1 MSRQTFRII
10 FRIIIIDALSA
21 GFCFFTVQGAPFA
34 PQTSHRT
41 TINFDRG
48 WLYDSTDNAA
58 FSAASYPA
66 DSSWSKVCLPHSN
79 KIVKH
84 MYCNGG
90 DTSGSVYGEGAEWEF
105 NSWYRKH
112 YTPPP
117 SYSGLRFLLLFEAV
131 GTVATVYVN
140 GTQVGV
146 HSGAYTPFTLDI
158 TNQLVTGKDNVIA
171 VQVNS
176 QFQPNLPPEGGGID
190 YALFGGIVRNVYL
203 IVTPPLYTEYNF
215 VYMQNCSTANCSQ
228 SGIVTSQAAIKN
240 AATVSK
246 KCTVITSI
254 VDNLNNVVAT
264 GSAAGTIAAGDSA
277 VLTTKLSQITN
288 LRLWSVD
295 TPYLYSVY
303 TQVMDSTAYV
313 DQFNDTTG
321 FRSIYFGNK
330 TAANCAFYLNG
341 KPLKL
346 FGLDRH
352 ETYPFFGRAAAPR
365 LQRQDADI
373 LKSLGC
379 NCVRCSHYPQAPDF
393 IRRCDQIGIMLIEEV
408 PGWQYLPQTNA
419 TWIGNLFQDLKDMII
434 RDRNHPSLIS
444 WGVRVNESAD
454 DQSLYQGTNDT
465 ARAMDPSRPTYGA
478 RMSSGATTQYWE
490 DIWARTSPG
499 ATSSGPF
506 PFFAVESCG
515 WEGQVNPTSWS
526 WWPDD
531 SILKTTGNPYGGVPE
546 NINTQSD
553 GFTNQYQCG
562 TLGWCAFDYTSPH
575 PNATTN
581 SLLGAR
587 GQRAYISPFGC
598 ENTFRIPKFS
608 AYVFQSQ
615 RNPALYG
622 PMVFIASDWTAASPA
637 TVTVLSNCDSVQLFL
652 NGVSKGTQTGTD
664 GTGLPHPAFQ
674 WNLTYS
680 AGTLKAVGYF
690 GGAPAATHQIST
702 PSAPVQLVL
711 TPDTGTIFDG
721 GDMTRI
727 LVSLVDSSGRFV
739 RSRADSISMSATGA
753 GDFIGEARSA
763 LEGGQFA
770 FYVKSRDGEAGAIT
784 CRASII
790 GATTI
795 APGSATV
802 NVVLDTTITG
812 VRSVKPGAIAAQ
824 SRTMFKTF
832 MSNKFL
838 VPASAGKNALMSVY
852 DLSGKLLYRKV
863 VSPLQK
869 IDLGKAFGASSAA
882 YIVKFESRHSVQ

>member
-1 MSRQTFRII
+1 
-10 FRIIIIDALSA
+10 
-21 GFCFFTVQGAPFA
+21 
-34 PQTSHRT
+34 
-41 TINFDRG
+41 
-48 WLYDSTDNAA
+48 
-58 FSAASYPA
+58 
-66 DSSWSKVCLPHSN
+66 
-79 KIVKH
+79 
-84 MYCNGG
+84 
-90 DTSGSVYGEGAEWEF
+90 
-105 NSWYRKH
+105 
-112 YTPPP
+112 
-117 SYSGLRFLLLFEAV
+117 
-131 GTVATVYVN
+131 
-140 GTQVGV
+140 
-146 HSGAYTPFTLDI
+146 
-158 TNQLVTGKDNVIA
+158 
-171 VQVNS
+171 
-176 QFQPNLPPEGGGID
+176 
-190 YALFGGIVRNVYL
+190 
-203 IVTPPLYTEYNF
+203 
-215 VYMQNCSTANCSQ
+215 
-228 SGIVTSQAAIKN
+228 
-240 AATVSK
+240 
-246 KCTVITSI
+246 
-254 VDNLNNVVAT
+254 
-264 GSAAGTIAAGDSA
+264 
-277 VLTTKLSQITN
+277 
-288 LRLWSVD
+288 
-295 TPYLYSVY
+295 
-303 TQVMDSTAYV
+303 
-313 DQFNDTTG
+313 
-321 FRSIYFGNK
+321 
-330 TAANCAFYLNG
+330 
-341 KPLKL
+341 
-346 FGLDRH
+346 
-352 ETYPFFGRAAAPR
+352 
-365 LQRQDADI
+365 
-373 LKSLGC
+373 
-379 NCVRCSHYPQAPDF
+379 
-393 IRRCDQIGIMLIEEV
+393 
-408 PGWQYLPQTNA
+408 
-419 TWIGNLFQDLKDMII
+419 
-434 RDRNHPSLIS
+434 
-444 WGVRVNESAD
+444 
-454 DQSLYQGTNDT
+454 
-465 ARAMDPSRPTYGA
+465 
-478 RMSSGATTQYWE
+478 
-490 DIWARTSPG
+490 
-499 ATSSGPF
+499 
-506 PFFAVESCG
+506 
-515 WEGQVNPTSWS
+515 
-526 WWPDD
+526 
-531 SILKTTGNPYGGVPE
+531 VPE

-770 FYVKSRDGEAGAIT
+770 FYVKSRDGEAGVIT

-812 VRSVKPGAIAAQ
+812 VRSVKAGAIAAQ

-882 YIVKFESRHSVQ
+882 YIVKFESKHSVQ